1 LIDLESGDNAFAF
14 PMGSCIG
21 TSKPKPTHQPGT
33 IDIVPD
39 THNTGPVNTGGN
51 TSPAFKGEIKM
62 LLLGAGESGKSTIWK
77 QMKLIHLE
85 GFSEDDLQTSFK
97 PAIVE
102 NVVQLLQGL
111 VECVRDKGDQL
122 QDNNKDFGASIVGAM
137 VSFQEF
143 QDKYTELLSLWHD
156 PTIQATTNDPEAKLS
171 LVLLDSAHY
180 WYKHIERILKDD
192 YQPTVKDIIK
202 SRTKTTGIQEII
214 FEIDGY
220 KFKLTDVG
228 GQRSERKKWIS
239 CFQNLTAILFV
250 VALSEFDQTLNED
263 NGTNRMSESIKLFRG
278 VVGNDALHHVAMILF
293 LNKEDLFTEKIKRS
307 DLKKCFPEYSGPSGD
322 KDAAFDY
329 IKNQFIS
336 LNSNPNRKIYTQ
348 ITVATDIDNI
358 RMAMDSVKDI
368 VIEHAISGGK
378 SV

>member
-1 LIDLESGDNAFAF
+1 
-14 PMGSCIG
+14 MGSCIAP
-21 TSKPKPTHQPGT
+21 SKPKEKQSTT
-33 IDIVPD
+33 D
-39 THNTGPVNTGGN
+39 TVSENNNGSTNAGSGVTY
-51 TSPAFKGEIKM
+51 KGEIKM

-85 GFSEDDLQTSFK
+85 GFTDEEYQVSFK

-111 VECVRDKGDQL
+111 VECLREKGEDL
-122 QDNNKDFGASIVGAM
+122 LDENKDFGASLLGTIIIYKDY
-137 VSFQEF
+137 S
-143 QDKYTELLSLWHD
+143 DKYESLLSLWRD
-156 PTIQATTNDPEAKLS
+156 PKIQEAANNPDTKLS

-180 WYKHIERILKDD
+180 WYKHIVRILAQD
-192 YQPTVKDIIK
+192 YKPTIKDIIK
-202 SRTKTTGIQEII
+202 SRTKTTGIQDIV

-250 VALSEFDQTLNED
+250 VALSEYDQTLNED

-293 LNKEDLFTEKIKRS
+293 LNKEDLFSEKIKRS
-307 DLKKCFPEYSGPSGD
+307 DLKKCFPEYSGPQGD
-322 KDAAFDY
+322 KEAAFEY

-358 RMAMDSVKDI
+358 RRAMDSVKDI

>member
-1 LIDLESGDNAFAF
+1 
-14 PMGSCIG
+14 MGSCL
-21 TSKPKPTHQPGT
+21 SVKPKN
-33 IDIVPD
+33 
-39 THNTGPVNTGGN
+39 HNNNTQSVTTAHEPQTTPQNNGQVAQN
-51 TSPAFKGEIKM
+51 SAYKGEIKM

-77 QMKLIHLE
+77 QMKIIHLE
-85 GFSEDDLQTSFK
+85 GFTDQELVENYQ

-102 NVVQLLQGL
+102 NVIQLFQGLAECVKNKGESLLDHNVEFGRTLVDAIITYTDYADKYQQLLDL
-111 VECVRDKGDQL
+111 W
-122 QDNNKDFGASIVGAM
+122 KDPKI
-137 VSFQEF
+137 QE
-143 QDKYTELLSLWHD
+143 T
-156 PTIQATTNDPEAKLS
+156 ANDPDAKLS

-180 WYKHIERILKDD
+180 WYKHIDRILSPD
-192 YQPTVKDIIK
+192 YKPSVKDIIK
-202 SRTKTTGIQEII
+202 SRTKTTGISDIVFQ
-214 FEIDGY
+214 IDGY

-250 VALSEFDQTLNED
+250 VALSEYDQTLNED
-263 NGTNRMSESIKLFRG
+263 VGTNRMSESIKLFRG

-307 DLKKCFPEYSGPSGD
+307 DLRKCFPDYTGEPGD
-322 KDAAFDY
+322 KEAAFEY

-358 RMAMDSVKDI
+358 RRAMDIVKDI
-368 VIEHAISGGK
+368 VIAHALNGGK
-378 SV
+378 AM

>member
-1 LIDLESGDNAFAF
+1 
-14 PMGSCIG
+14 MGSCIG
-21 TSKPKPTHQPGT
+21 SSKTKSSLPPTTQVVEVSHGQATS
-33 IDIVPD
+33 
-39 THNTGPVNTGGN
+39 GG
-51 TSPAFKGEIKM
+51 SGPAFKGEIKM

-85 GFSEDDLQTSFK
+85 GFSEEDLQHFK
-97 PAIVE
+97 PSIVE

-111 VECVRDKGDQL
+111 VECVKEKEEDLLEKNR
-122 QDNNKDFGASIVGAM
+122 DFGNSLRGVAPILHDEYAN
-137 VSFQEF
+137 
-143 QDKYTELLSLWHD
+143 KYDELRSLWQD
-156 PTIQATTNDPEAKLS
+156 PKIQETANDPEAKLP

-180 WYKHIERILKDD
+180 WYKHIDLILSED
-192 YQPTVKDIIK
+192 YKPSVKDIIK
-202 SRTKTTGIQEII
+202 SRIKTNGIQDIV

-250 VALSEFDQTLNED
+250 VALSEYDQSLNED
-263 NGTNRMSESIKLFRG
+263 ATANRMAESIKLFRG

-293 LNKEDLFTEKIKRS
+293 LNKEDLFSEKIKRS
-307 DLKKCFPEYSGPSGD
+307 DLRKCFPEYNGPQGD
-322 KDAAFDY
+322 KEAAFEY

-358 RMAMDSVKDI
+358 RHAMDSVKDI
-368 VIEHAISGGK
+368 VIEHAISLGK
-378 SV
+378 PV

>member
-1 LIDLESGDNAFAF
+1 
-14 PMGSCIG
+14 MGSCIAS
-21 TSKPKPTHQPGT
+21 SKPKPTQQTTPEPIQETNNGGQNA
-33 IDIVPD
+33 V
-39 THNTGPVNTGGN
+39 GN
-51 TSPAFKGEIKM
+51 TAYRGEIKM

-85 GFSEDDLQTSFK
+85 GFSDEDLQVNFK

-102 NVVQLLQGL
+102 NVIQLLQGL
-111 VECVRDKGDQL
+111 VECINEKGEEL
-122 QDNNKDFGASIVGAM
+122 LESNKEFGASLLGTIITH
-137 VSFQEF
+137 QEYS
-143 QDKYTELLSLWHD
+143 DKYESLLSLWRD
-156 PTIQATTNDPEAKLS
+156 PKIQEMANDPETKLQM
-171 LVLLDSAHY
+171 VLLDSAHY
-180 WYKHIERILKDD
+180 WYKHIERILTQD
-192 YQPTVKDIIK
+192 YKPTIKDIIK
-202 SRTKTTGIQEII
+202 SRTKTTGIQDIV

-250 VALSEFDQTLNED
+250 VALSEYDQSLTED
-263 NGTNRMSESIKLFRG
+263 SGTNRMSESIKLFRG

-293 LNKEDLFTEKIKRS
+293 LNKEDLFSEKIKKS
-307 DLKKCFPEYSGPSGD
+307 DLKKCFPDYTGPQGD
-322 KDAAFDY
+322 KEAAFEY

-358 RMAMDSVKDI
+358 RHAMDSVKDI
-368 VIEHAISGGK
+368 VIDHAISGGK
-378 SV
+378 SI

>member
-1 LIDLESGDNAFAF
+1 
-14 PMGSCIG
+14 
-21 TSKPKPTHQPGT
+21 
-33 IDIVPD
+33 
-39 THNTGPVNTGGN
+39 
-51 TSPAFKGEIKM
+51 M

-85 GFSEDDLQTSFK
+85 GFTDDELQTNFK

-111 VECVRDKGDQL
+111 AECVRAKNEDL
-122 QDNNKDFGASIVGAM
+122 QDQNRDFSAGLLSTM
-137 VSFQEF
+137 VTY
-143 QDKYTELLSLWHD
+143 QDIAGKYAQLLSLWQD
-156 PTIQATTNDPEAKLS
+156 PQIQDVTKDPDAKLS

-180 WYKHIERILKDD
+180 WYKHIDRILAQD
-192 YQPTVKDIIK
+192 YKPTIKDIIK
-202 SRTKTTGIQEII
+202 SRTKTTGIQDIV

-250 VALSEFDQTLNED
+250 VALSEYDQTLNED
-263 NGTNRMSESIKLFRG
+263 AGTNRMAESIKLFRG

-307 DLKKCFPEYSGPSGD
+307 ELKKCFPEYNGPLGD
-322 KDAAFDY
+322 KEAAFEY

-348 ITVATDIDNI
+348 ITVATDIDSI
-358 RMAMDSVKDI
+358 RLAMDNVKDI
-368 VIEHAISGGK
+368 VIEHAVSGGK
-378 SV
+378 HF